1 VKASLLLLFT
11 AFVVAACGGGGG
23 GRPIFERAEEALGRV
38 DALRAHVVVHALA
51 NVDRTATIG
60 RDDLPLER
68 VHLAR
73 WTDSPRR
80 FACGHGFECARGKLD
95 VATAVRELAPM
106 LPRLPI
112 DPAGIGS
119 ATVEVRLDSRGE
131 LHRIDLRG
139 DLGGADLEL
148 DLRPVRAT

>member
-1 VKASLLLLFT
+1 VKAALLLVSITL
-11 AFVVAACGGGGG
+11 VVSACGGGGG

-38 DALRAHVVVHALA
+38 DGLRAHLA
-51 NVDRTATIG
+51 VNAKTSVERTATIAP
-60 RDDLPLER
+60 DDLPLER
-68 VHLAR
+68 VHLSR
-73 WTDSPRR
+73 WADSPRR
-80 FACGHGFECARGKLD
+80 FACGHGFECARGNLD
-95 VATAVRELAPM
+95 VATAVRELAPV

-112 DPAGIGS
+112 DPAVIGS

-139 DLGGADLEL
+139 DLGGADFEL